1 MRSDTLNATLQVTRI
16 DTRVAMGA
24 AIQSPLQQTT
34 ATPPLGEGPLTWP
47 QVCAHPALHDLPF
60 KIELNKYG
68 KIEMSPASNWHGI
81 YQADL
86 IVFLK
91 GRLGGRAAPELA
103 IDTSEGQRVPD
114 VSWAAQ
120 PYWQEHFDESSA
132 SAAPPLC
139 VEIVSASN
147 SFEEMRTK
155 IAAYIE
161 AGAIEVWLVG
171 KDRSVQFFAADG
183 ELDASSFAGI
193 TREEVAAALLP

>member
-1 MRSDTLNATLQVTRI
+1 
-16 DTRVAMGA
+16 MGA
-24 AIQSPLQQTT
+24 AIHSPLLQTT
-34 ATPPLGEGPLTWP
+34 APSTVRDGPLTWP
-47 QVCAHPALHDLPF
+47 QVCAHPALQDLPF

-68 KIEMSPASNWHGI
+68 KIEMSPACNWHAI

-86 IVFLK
+86 ITFLNR
-91 GRLGGRAAPELA
+91 RLGGRAVPGLA

-120 PYWQEHFDESSA
+120 PYWQDHFDETSA
-132 SAAPPLC
+132 SSAPPLC

-147 SFEEMRTK
+147 SPEEMRIK

-171 KDRSVQFFAADG
+171 KDRSVRFFAADG
-183 ELDASSFAGI
+183 EIDASSFGGI
-193 TREEVAAALLP
+193 AKEEVAAGLQV

>member
-1 MRSDTLNATLQVTRI
+1 
-16 DTRVAMGA
+16 MGA
-24 AIQSPLQQTT
+24 AIRSPLLQTT
-34 ATPPLGEGPLTWP
+34 APPAVRDGPLTWP
-47 QVCAHPALHDLPF
+47 QVCAHPALQDLPF

-68 KIEMSPASNWHGI
+68 KIEMSPANNWHAI

-86 IVFLK
+86 IKFLNE
-91 GRLGGRAAPELA
+91 RLGGRAAPELA

-120 PYWQEHFDESSA
+120 PYWQDHFEEASA

-139 VEIVSASN
+139 VEVVSASN
-147 SFEEMRTK
+147 SLEEMRTK

-171 KDRSVQFFAADG
+171 KDRSVQFFAAGG
-183 ELDASSFAGI
+183 ELGASSFGGI
-193 TREEVAAALLP
+193 TREEVAAALQV